1 MGIFRY
7 PNDMIKT
14 LFILTVFFTLNVH
27 ASNESEGAKKSLKAL
42 IAPILQGAGKSPKT
56 LLKDFSVEKCEK
68 YQINWMDVIMMR
80 KSAALTYTF
89 KPGCDIQGTVY
100 PTVFKPFTTD
110 LKLKNLDKFTHLVSE
125 NKITAS
131 LESKPIMNL
140 EIRSA
145 KLTGEKGVIKFEA
158 DYSVRID
165 PLKKANIIEEN
176 MGGEI
181 RITEIYGKAVSI
193 KEKIK
198 ID

>member
-1 MGIFRY
+1 
-7 PNDMIKT
+7 MIKT
-14 LFILTVFFTLNVH
+14 LLILTLIFALN
-27 ASNESEGAKKSLKAL
+27 AYATTETEGAKKSLRAL
-42 IAPILQGAGKSPKT
+42 IAPILQGSGKSPKA

-80 KSAALTYTF
+80 KSAALTYNF
-89 KPGCDIQGTVY
+89 KAGCDIQGTVY

-125 NKITAS
+125 NKITAT
-131 LESKPIMNL
+131 LESMPVMNL

-145 KLTGEKGVIKFEA
+145 KLTGDKGVVKFEA

-165 PLKKANIIEEN
+165 PLKKDNVIQEN

-181 RITEIYGKAVSI
+181 RITEIYGKTVSI

>member
-1 MGIFRY
+1 MLSVI
-7 PNDMIKT
+7 
-14 LFILTVFFTLNVH
+14 FTLNAY
-27 ASNESEGAKKSLKAL
+27 ASNETEGAKKSLKAL
-42 IAPILQGAGKSPKT
+42 IAPILQGSGKSPKT
-56 LLKDFSVEKCEK
+56 LFKDFSVEKCEK

-145 KLTGEKGVIKFEA
+145 QLTGEKGVVKFEA